1 MTSFLDFLNR
11 INQVIGEID
20 NFLWGWVMAFLLLAA
35 GIYFTV
41 KLNFPQIHHAKEIFG
56 TLNVFKKD
64 PNEVNKEKGAI
75 SGFAALC
82 ATVGGQ
88 VGTGSLVGVAS
99 ALAAGG
105 PGALFWMWMT
115 ALVGMATSFVET
127 VLGQIFH
134 EKGVD
139 GTYYGGAHYYMRKG
153 LNSKF
158 RPVAYAV
165 TTIVTIGFALTMI
178 QNNSISA
185 AVVNVIDVPVIVPG
199 VIVTI
204 LAAIIAFGGAK
215 RITDI
220 STLIVPFM
228 AVGYIIVTLIIVI
241 THISL
246 LPEMFK
252 MVFTYAF
259 STKAAA
265 GGIAGYTVRQAF
277 RQGIARGLFSNDAGN
292 GCHSSMHATA
302 QVNHPAKQG
311 FAAMFGTFL
320 TTIIICSCT
329 GFAILLTGVLATDA
343 EGINLV
349 QMAFASTIGTT
360 GRWIAMFAMALFGFT
375 TLTANIFYGEV
386 SVRYLFKKDIE
397 KKVVVYKVIALLLVL
412 LGAIMPLASLWN
424 LVDLCTAFLILINV
438 PSIVQLGKH
447 VKYVL
452 VDYEKQVESGKMEP
466 TWDNNKD
473 FTNGKET
480 I

>member
-1 MTSFLDFLNR
+1 MGLGDG
-11 INQVIGEID
+11 IYPE
-20 NFLWGWVMAFLLLAA
+20 
-35 GIYFTV
+35 GIYFTI
-41 KLNFPQIHHAKEIFG
+41 KLKFPQIKHAKEIFG
-56 TLNVFKKD
+56 TLNIKKD
-64 PNEVNKEKGAI
+64 NKDGDAI

-115 ALVGMATSFVET
+115 ALVGMATSFGET
-127 VLGQIFH
+127 VLGQVFH
-134 EKGVD
+134 VKGAD
-139 GTYYGGAHYYMRKG
+139 GTYYGGAHYYMSKG

-158 RPVAYAV
+158 RPMAYAV
-165 TTIVTIGFALTMI
+165 TTVITIGFALTMI

-185 AVVNVIDVPVIVPG
+185 AVVNVVDIPLIVPG
-199 VIVTI
+199 AIVTI

-228 AVGYIIVTLIIVI
+228 AIGYIIVTLIIVV

-259 STKAAA
+259 TTKAAA

-329 GFAILLTGVLATDA
+329 GFAILLTGVLGTDA

-349 QMAFASTIGTT
+349 QMAFASTIGPV

-386 SVRYLFKKDIE
+386 SVRYLFKNNVE
-397 KKVVVYKVIALLLVL
+397 TKVVVYKVVALILIL

-424 LVDLCTAFLILINV
+424 LVDLCTAFLILINAL
-438 PSIVQLGKH
+438 SIVQLGKY

-452 VDYEKQVESGKMEP
+452 VDYDKQTSAGKAEP
-466 TWDNNKD
+466 VWDSDIDFKD
-473 FTNGKET
+473 MKEVG
-480 I
+480 